1 MFRRRSDSRRSS
13 YLTRRAT
20 GSKRRASARLALAI
34 FAAETME
41 SRVLLSASFDITSL
55 TAMRNDPTFS
65 SITGQGIG
73 IAILDTGVYAQNPD
87 LKANVKAF
95 YNGVTTPVNAPID
108 PNFLTDAVDN
118 EGHGSHVSG
127 IAASSNP
134 SIGVAYN
141 ANLIDVNMCLGF
153 GTNFNSAPAL
163 DIYGQDIQALQN
175 IGITVVAASGNSYAD
190 YVSPGEDILAAQAT
204 IGVANTWPDNGA
216 GHYNF
221 TAIYGSGQFGAFENS
236 STPDTLQA

>member
-141 ANLIDVNMCLGF
+141 ANLIDVKVIPDSALGESEQTGDALDNGLKWVFAHASTYNIKVVNMSLGF

-175 IGITVVAASGNSYAD
+175 IGITVVAASGNS
-190 YVSPGEDILAAQAT
+190 
-204 IGVANTWPDNGA
+204 
-216 GHYNF
+216 
-221 TAIYGSGQFGAFENS
+221 
-236 STPDTLQA
+236 